1 MIAGISAASS
11 RTAPDP
17 SAAAA
22 ASRGDGTVPVL
33 VPRRHWGRWITAA
46 LALAVLGVV
55 LGSLAQNPRMQWDV
69 VAANLTGAS
78 ILRGVWLTI
87 ELTVVAVVLG
97 FAGGL
102 VLAIMRLSG
111 NPVLAA
117 ISWAYT
123 WLFRSVPTLVQLF
136 FWFNF
141 AALYPRLSLSL
152 PGLGELWSAPTNSVI
167 GTFGAAVIALVL
179 HEAAYASEI
188 VRAGLIGVGKGQTEA
203 ARALGYTPLRTIRRI
218 ILPQAMRT
226 MLPPAGNQVI
236 SMLKTTSVV
245 SVIALQDLLYSAQV
259 IYERTYEVI
268 PMLVVAALWYTL
280 MTSILS
286 VGQRYVERHYSR
298 SERVIR

>member
-1 MIAGISAASS
+1 MSTSLAGAAPA
-11 RTAPDP
+11 TQPV
-17 SAAAA
+17 SAAA
-22 ASRGDGTVPVL
+22 PVL
-33 VPRRHWGRWITAA
+33 VPRRRWGRWVTAVA
-46 LALAVLGVV
+46 ALAVLALVAV
-55 LGSLAQNPRMQWDV
+55 SVAQNPRFQWDV
-69 VAANLTGAS
+69 VGRNLTGAT
-78 ILRGVWLTI
+78 ILDGVRLTV
-87 ELTVVAVVLG
+87 ELTVIAVVLG
-97 FAGGL
+97 FAGGT

-123 WLFRSVPTLVQLF
+123 WLFRSVPMLVQLF
-136 FWFNF
+136 FWFNI
-141 AALYPRLSLSL
+141 AALYPRLVLSL
-152 PGLGELWSAPTNSVI
+152 PGLGTIWSAPTNSVL

-179 HEAAYASEI
+179 HEAAYAAEI
-188 VRAGLIGVGKGQTEA
+188 VRAGMIGVGHGQTEA

-226 MLPPAGNQVI
+226 MLPPAGSQVI

-268 PMLVVAALWYTL
+268 PMLIVAALWYIL

-286 VGQRYVERHYSR
+286 VVQRQVERHYSR
-298 SERVIR
+298 GVRTGR